1 MQIESNDHARE
12 LIAAAGINTITVTT
26 RQLKSLHKHVDAC
39 MRASGNYNGTYRM
52 NKVGTDPRYCTC
64 STELW
69 ESREAFSFNRDG
81 FIGFAGWADKSN
93 TRPIL
98 DGVALWLQEL
108 NKSKRKMVRPFQVM
122 QKAWSWVDP
131 DCDFPS
137 DPTGDIV
144 YGETLSK
151 AKASLFSELYEACY
165 LTKFSE
171 IFAFEFHRFE
181 DRDKVL
187 IPPAPILDLLTGE
200 QRHIIGHANGNNDRE
215 PGWRDYYCTTDGNE
229 DCERLV
235 SLGLMKRG
243 RILEGASTSR
253 YYLLTEAGAQAALS
267 DAIISRSVAE
277 RMIPWQPHLLEKGL
291 LSLKAIKDNPSLL
304 ESMGNPM
311 CRIYSAEWG
320 YYWRPKGAG
329 YGSQS
334 EAGLYSFQDAYMTT
348 KHCGPEKRI
357 WYEFVDGVEAA
368 TND

>member
-1 MQIESNDHARE
+1 MEIKNNDHARE

-52 NKVGTDPRYCTC
+52 DKVGTDPRYCTC
-64 STELW
+64 STEQW

-98 DGVALWLQEL
+98 DGVALWLEEL
-108 NKSKRKMVRPFQVM
+108 SKSKRKLVRPFQVM
-122 QKAWSWVDP
+122 QKAWLWMDP
-131 DCDFPS
+131 ES
-137 DPTGDIV
+137 DYPFYQDERVTI
-144 YGETLSK
+144 GETLSK
-151 AKASLFSELYEACY
+151 AKSSLFSELQDAGY
-165 LTKFSE
+165 LCEFADIFSIKFL
-171 IFAFEFHRFE
+171 R
-181 DRDKVL
+181 DKNQDKVL
-187 IPPAPILDLLTGE
+187 IPPAPILEQLTSK
-200 QRHIIGHANGNNDRE
+200 QRHIIGHANGNGDRE

-243 RILEGASTSR
+243 RVLESVSTSR

-267 DAIISRSVAE
+267 DAIIPRSVAE

-334 EAGLYSFQDAYMTT
+334 EAGMYSFQNAYMTT
-348 KHCGPEKRI
+348 KHCGPEKQI
-357 WYEFVDGVEAA
+357 WYEFAENAEVAA
-368 TND
+368 